1 MQATS
6 ATCFDELRFH
16 IMNAGSI
23 KRTAVPTR
31 RDEARALFRNAI
43 LDAAEEVIADRGFH
57 AARIQDIAE
66 HARIAVGTVYN
77 HFRTKEDVLRALL
90 DERSEALRRELV
102 GAPGDPES
110 FDKKLVVRLSRLLA
124 YVDRHRSFFL
134 VAFEHG
140 LFGAAS
146 ATAEATLHGK
156 PVRRIADVKSA
167 LTALVQEGIDAGAL
181 LPEDPARLTRFLG
194 GTIRGFILGGL
205 QAGVLRIE
213 DDAAII
219 VSLFLH
225 GAGQRPERRK
235 R

>member
-1 MQATS
+1 
-6 ATCFDELRFH
+6 
-16 IMNAGSI
+16 MNAGST
-23 KRTAVPTR
+23 KRTATPTP

-43 LDAAEEVIADRGFH
+43 LDAAEQVIADRGFH

-66 HARIAVGTVYN
+66 RAQIAVGTVYN

-90 DERSEALRRELV
+90 EERGEALRREL
-102 GAPGDPES
+102 APAAGDPDS
-110 FDKKLVVRLSRLLA
+110 FDKMLTIRLSRLLG

-134 VAFEHG
+134 VALEHG

-146 ATAEATLHGK
+146 AGAEATLHGK
-156 PVRRIADVKSA
+156 PVRHFSGVK
-167 LTALVQEGIDAGAL
+167 TALAGLIQEGVDAGAL
-181 LPEDPARLTRFLG
+181 VNEDPARLVRFLG
-194 GTIRGFILGGL
+194 GTVRGFILGGL
-205 QAGVLRIE
+205 QAGVSRIQ

-225 GAGQRPERRK
+225 GAGHRPERRK

>member
-1 MQATS
+1 
-6 ATCFDELRFH
+6 
-16 IMNAGSI
+16 MNAGSM
-23 KRTAVPTR
+23 KRTATPSP

-66 HARIAVGTVYN
+66 RARIAVGTVYN

-90 DERSEALRRELV
+90 EERGEALRREL
-102 GAPGDPES
+102 APAAGDPDS
-110 FDKKLVVRLSRLLA
+110 FDKRLTVRLSRLLG

-146 ATAEATLHGK
+146 AAAEANLHGK
-156 PVRRIADVKSA
+156 PVRRMADVKGA

-181 LPEDPARLTRFLG
+181 VP
-194 GTIRGFILGGL
+194 
-205 QAGVLRIE
+205 
-213 DDAAII
+213 DD
-219 VSLFLH
+219 
-225 GAGQRPERRK
+225 
-235 R
+235 

>member
-1 MQATS
+1 MNYPFQ
-6 ATCFDELRFH
+6 

-31 RDEARALFRNAI
+31 RDEVRALFRNAI

-66 HARIAVGTVYN
+66 RARIAVGTVYN

-90 DERSEALRRELV
+90 EERSEALRSELAK
-102 GAPGDPES
+102 APGDPLPFE
-110 FDKKLVVRLSRLLA
+110 KKLAVRLSRLLA

-134 VAFEHG
+134 VALEHG

-146 ATAEATLHGK
+146 AAAEANLHGK
-156 PVRRIADVKSA
+156 PVRRMADVKGA

-181 LPEDPARLTRFLG
+181 VPDDPARLTRFLG
-194 GTIRGFILGGL
+194 GTVRGFIVGGL

-213 DDAAII
+213 DEAAII

-225 GAGQRPERRK
+225 GAGHRSERRK

>member
-1 MQATS
+1 
-6 ATCFDELRFH
+6 
-16 IMNAGSI
+16 MNAGSI
-23 KRTAVPTR
+23 KRTAIPSR

-66 HARIAVGTVYN
+66 CARIAVGTVYN

-90 DERSEALRRELV
+90 EERSEALCREL
-102 GAPGDPES
+102 APAQGEPDS
-110 FDKKLVVRLSRLLA
+110 FDKKLSVRLSRVLA

-146 ATAEATLHGK
+146 ATAAATLHGK
-156 PVRRIADVKSA
+156 PVRHIAAVKSA

-181 LPEDPARLTRFLG
+181 APDDPARLGRFLG
-194 GTIRGFILGGL
+194 GTVRGFILGGL
-205 QAGVLRIE
+205 QAGISRLE
-213 DDAAII
+213 DEAAII

-225 GAGQRPERRK
+225 GAAYRPDRRK